1 MVPEY
6 QSTKVPKYQSTRV
19 LELSRFLNSGTLELW
34 NSGTKALKNQK
45 HGTNR
50 KVRKIIMSHPTNKT
64 QLIIIGAGPGGYAA
78 AFYGADKGLEV
89 TLIDT
94 SENPG
99 GTCLYRGCIPSKAYL
114 HVCAIINEAKEAEKF
129 GVIFSEPQIDLE
141 KVRAFKDGVV
151 AKLTK
156 GLGQLSKARKITYI
170 QGTGSFVDEKTV
182 KVVKAD
188 GLEEN
193 ITFENA
199 IIATGSRPMI
209 VPPFDQKTPCVIFSC
224 KALALPDVPKK
235 LLVVGAGYIGLEL
248 GSVYATLG
256 SEVTVVEM
264 METAIPGA
272 DRDLA
277 MVLQRQLK
285 KKFKNMYFK
294 TKVSQVEESGAGLK
308 VTFVKDDNSEFIEE
322 FDKVFVSVGRRPYT
336 EGLGLDNIGIE
347 LDSKGFIKTCD
358 MRRTTCDAIF
368 AIGDIT
374 GQPMLAH
381 KASHEARVAVDAILG
396 KEAKFAP
403 KAIPAVMFTDPEV
416 AWCGLT
422 ENEAKEKELD
432 FEVAKFPWLASGRA
446 LTLGRTEGMT
456 KLIIE
461 KETQKILGVG
471 MIGKHVGD
479 MISEGALAIEMGATA
494 KDLAHVIHPHPTLSE
509 TIMEAADV
517 FYGECAHIYKPKR
530 THHT

>member
-1 MVPEY
+1 
-6 QSTKVPKYQSTRV
+6 
-19 LELSRFLNSGTLELW
+19 N
-34 NSGTKALKNQK
+34 
-45 HGTNR
+45 
-50 KVRKIIMSHPTNKT
+50 
-64 QLIIIGAGPGGYAA
+64 
-78 AFYGADKGLEV
+78 
-89 TLIDT
+89 
-94 SENPG
+94 
-99 GTCLYRGCIPSKAYL
+99 
-114 HVCAIINEAKEAEKF
+114 
-129 GVIFSEPQIDLE
+129 
-141 KVRAFKDGVV
+141 
-151 AKLTK
+151 
-156 GLGQLSKARKITYI
+156 YI
-170 QGTGSFVDEKTV
+170 QGTGSFIDKTTV

-188 GLEEN
+188 GLEEQ
-193 ITFENA
+193 ISFEKA
-199 IIATGSRPMI
+199 IIATGSRPMV
-209 VPPFDQKTPCVIFSC
+209 VPPFDQKTPGVIFSC
-224 KALALPDVPKK
+224 KALALPDIPKR

-264 METAIPGA
+264 MDTAIPGA

-294 TKVSQVEESGAGLK
+294 TKVSQVEEDGDGLK
-308 VTFVKDDNSEFIEE
+308 VTFVKEDNSTFTENFN
-322 FDKVFVSVGRRPYT
+322 KVFVSIGRRPYT
-336 EGLGLDNIGIE
+336 EGLGLEKVGIE
-347 LDSKGFIKTCD
+347 LDEKGFVN
-358 MRRTTCDAIF
+358 TTHDKRSTIHNIF

-396 KEAKFAP
+396 KNTTFAP

-422 ENEAKEKELD
+422 ETQAKEKELN

-456 KLIIE
+456 KLIID
-461 KETQKILGVG
+461 KETEKVLGVG
-471 MIGKHVGD
+471 MVGKHVGD

-509 TIMEAADV
+509 TIMEAAEV
-517 FYGECAHIYKPKR
+517 FYGQCSHLYKPKR
-530 THHT
+530 K